1 MTDAVA
7 EARPAAPTRTG
18 RRARLVAGAASCVS
32 GAALVVHIL
41 TGSPLWLVLAGLG
54 FAASLAVVVV
64 TLGDPMARRDLAT
77 LARRGVIVGLVG
89 TVAYDSSRWI
99 LVQLG
104 GMRLSPFEALPLFG
118 QALLGE
124 TRGSLSVTVAGII
137 YHVLNGVAF
146 GVAYT
151 IWFGNR
157 RWWWGIVFALG
168 LEAFMLALYPG
179 WLDPRSIAELTQV
192 SMVGHFA
199 YGTALGLTAT
209 RLVGQQSSI
218 GRNSA
223 AGRFASDTEGA

>member
-1 MTDAVA
+1 MTVTDQPAIDAT
-7 EARPAAPTRTG
+7 PG
-18 RRARLVAGAASCVS
+18 RARLVAGAACCIS

-41 TGSPLWLVLAGLG
+41 TGSPLWLALAGFG

-64 TLGDPMARRDLAT
+64 TAGDPRARKQLGWLAK
-77 LARRGVIVGLVG
+77 RGIVVGLVG
-89 TVAYDSSRWI
+89 TAVYDASRWI
-99 LVQLG
+99 LVQVG
-104 GMRLSPFEALPLFG
+104 GLQLSPFEALPLFG

-124 TRGSLSVTVAGII
+124 SREGLLVTIAGVG

-151 IWFGNR
+151 IWFGR
-157 RWWWGIVFALG
+157 RSWWWGIVFALG

-199 YGTALGLTAT
+199 YGAALGLTAT
-209 RLVGQQSSI
+209 RLL
-218 GRNSA
+218 
-223 AGRFASDTEGA
+223 SDE